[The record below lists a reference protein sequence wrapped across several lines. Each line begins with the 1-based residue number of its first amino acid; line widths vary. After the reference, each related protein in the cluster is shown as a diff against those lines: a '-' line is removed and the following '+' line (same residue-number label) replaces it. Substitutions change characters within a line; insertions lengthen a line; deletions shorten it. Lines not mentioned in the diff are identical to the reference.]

1 VPPARRTAPRPLM
14 AATDTRPRIAL
25 IVDAKGWAFDNIAKR
40 VSAFL
45 ADEYVFDIHYQD
57 DYEAEELHEMA
68 LATLG
73 AGYDLVHFFWRL
85 APTEFI
91 LDRIH
96 LGWLLA
102 GESLEQIVD
111 RYLAQ
116 PLTISVHDHL
126 FLEPENAERRRLLF
140 STCGV
145 GYHVS
150 SQRLDGI
157 YRELGDV
164 PPPDAVIED
173 GVDLDM
179 FGPANLE
186 RLADTDREIV
196 VGWAGNSRWNR
207 DDGEAIDYKGL
218 ETVVK
223 PAVETLR
230 SRGVPVVGRYRDRAE
245 AWLPYADVPAYF
257 AGIDVYLCASL
268 IEGTAT
274 PVLEAMACGLPVIS
288 TDVGIVPQLF
298 GPLQREFLLQERS
311 PEAFAAAIERLA
323 SDPELRV
330 ALSRENLERIQ
341 AWTWDATAERWRG
354 FFGQILAH
362 GCGTSPE
369 RRACCAPG
377 ERRAALLAAATEA
390 LQRGAARLVRE
401 RKELRDTYNTDLP
414 ATIAELDDAR
424 RWANDV
430 EERLAT
436 VSAER
441 DDLRRRLVPWKVR
454 AGARRLTR
462 AVGRQ

>member
-1 VPPARRTAPRPLM
+1 MSAM
-14 AATDTRPRIAL
+14 DTKPRIAL
-25 IVDAKGWAFDNIAKR
+25 VVDAKGWAFDNIAKR
-40 VSAFL
+40 VAAFL
-45 ADEYVFDIHYQD
+45 ADEFAFHIHYQD
-57 DYEAEELHEMA
+57 DYEAEELHQMA
-68 LATLG
+68 RATLG

-102 GESLEQIVD
+102 DESLEQIVD

-126 FLEPENAERRRLLF
+126 FLEPDNAARRHLLF

-150 SQRLDGI
+150 SRRLDRI

-179 FGPANLE
+179 FGPVNLD
-186 RLADTDREIV
+186 RLAEVDREIV
-196 VGWAGNSRWNR
+196 IGWGGESRWNR

-218 ETVVK
+218 DTIVK
-223 PAVETLR
+223 PAVESLR
-230 SRGVPVVGRYRDRAE
+230 ARGLPVVGAYRDRAE
-245 AWLPYADVPAYF
+245 AWWPYEEVPAYF
-257 AGIDVYLCASL
+257 AGLDVYLCSSL

-274 PVLEAMACGLPVIS
+274 PVLEAMACGLPVVS

-298 GPLQREFLLQERS
+298 GPLQRGFLVEERS

-323 SDPELRV
+323 GDPELRG
-330 ALSRENLERIQ
+330 ALSRENLQRIR
-341 AWTWDATAERWRG
+341 AWTWEATADRWRA
-354 FFGQILAH
+354 FFSQILAH

-369 RRACCAPG
+369 RRACCDPDQ
-377 ERRAALLAAATEA
+377 RRAELLAAANEA
-390 LQRGAARLVRE
+390 LQRGAARLVQE

-414 ATIAELDDAR
+414 TTIAELDDAR
-424 RWANDV
+424 RWAN
-430 EERLAT
+430 
-436 VSAER
+436 
-441 DDLRRRLVPWKVR
+441 
-454 AGARRLTR
+454 
-462 AVGRQ
+462 